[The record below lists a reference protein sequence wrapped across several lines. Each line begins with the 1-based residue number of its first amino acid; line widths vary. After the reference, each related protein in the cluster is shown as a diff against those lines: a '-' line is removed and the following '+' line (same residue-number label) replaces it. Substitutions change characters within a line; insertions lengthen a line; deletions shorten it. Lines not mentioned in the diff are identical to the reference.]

1 MAFLETRG
9 LTKAYGAHLALK
21 GLDLALEKGELFGLL
36 GPNGAGKTTTLG
48 LLTGILRITSGEI
61 TVADYVYPAQV
72 KEAQRIMGIVPDESN
87 LYDELD
93 GFQNLCFC
101 GALYGIRKKDREERA
116 RELLETFGLSAAAR
130 RPFKSFSRGMRRR
143 LTIAA
148 AMMHRPTIL
157 FLDEPTTGI
166 DVESARHVRRLIQEL
181 HRSGTTILLTT
192 HYIEE
197 AERLCTLIGFL
208 VEGRLVRVG
217 SLGQL
222 LDEAQEETVVEIL
235 LGDEEAQRGR
245 ELLGRQFPH
254 LALESRDGR
263 SIRVRSDGPCNLAP
277 LIKALDESGLQVY
290 EARILRPSLEDVFVK
305 VTGIEAYRMRQ
316 EKEKARP

>member
-1 MAFLETRG
+1 MALE
-9 LTKAYGAHLALK
+9 

-48 LLTGILRITSGEI
+48 LLTGILRITSGDI
-61 TVADYVYPAQV
+61 TLAGYVYPGQI
-72 KEAQRIMGIVPDESN
+72 KEAQRIMGVVPDESN
-87 LYDELD
+87 LYEELN

-101 GALYGIRKKDREERA
+101 GALYGMRKRQREERA
-116 RELLETFGLSAAAR
+116 LELLETFGLSAAAR
-130 RPFKSFSRGMRRR
+130 RPFKSYSRGMRRR

-148 AMMHRPTIL
+148 AMMHRPGIL

-166 DVESARHVRRLIQEL
+166 DVESARQVRRLIKVL
-181 HRSGTTILLTT
+181 HASGTTIVLTT

-222 LDEAQEETVVEIL
+222 LDEAQRETVVEIL
-235 LGDEEAQRGR
+235 LGNEEAERGR
-245 ELLGRQFPH
+245 EVLRQGFPN
-254 LALESRDGR
+254 LALERRDGR
-263 SIRVRSDGPCNLAP
+263 SIRVRSHGPCNLAP
-277 LIKALDESGLQVY
+277 LMSALDGSGLQVY
-290 EARILRPSLEDVFVK
+290 EAKVLRPSLEDVFVRI
-305 VTGIEAYRMRQ
+305 TGIEAYRMRQ